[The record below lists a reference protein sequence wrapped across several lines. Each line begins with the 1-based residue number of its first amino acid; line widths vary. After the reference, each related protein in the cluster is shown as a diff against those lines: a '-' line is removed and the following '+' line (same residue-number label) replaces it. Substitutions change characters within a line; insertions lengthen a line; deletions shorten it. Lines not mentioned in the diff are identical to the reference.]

1 MAPAHYHLLFLQLPM
16 ALVEPTRPIQFP
28 MGVSARCF
36 LGLYYRCF
44 GHSILSYQ
52 WLSRII
58 TYWFFSYQWLSC
70 NQPGPYSIQWEFVH
84 AVFSVCITSQVRSAL
99 VKGNSVILLFQ
110 AFAYLVRR
118 NLDRFRS
125 PRITLL
131 FRSGHSA
138 GISAV
143 LVCWFTLRTLVLAH
157 LQSVSGQ
164 VVQVGQVVYFK

>member
-58 TYWFFSYQWLSC
+58 TYWFFCFQWLSC

-84 AVFSVCITSQVRSAL
+84 AVFSVCTTSQVRSAL

-118 NLDRFRS
+118 NIDCMCLMI
-125 PRITLL
+125 PGLYRILM
-131 FRSGHSA
+131 
-138 GISAV
+138 
-143 LVCWFTLRTLVLAH
+143 LAH
-157 LQSVSGQ
+157 LQGVKRSWAARSRC
-164 VVQVGQVVYFK
+164 

>member
-1 MAPAHYHLLFLQLPM
+1 MSGNCCWLLFFSVCTADILVTASSATNGSRALSLIVLQLPM

-28 MGVSARCF
+28 MGVSARCC

-58 TYWFFSYQWLSC
+58 TYWFLSYECLSC

-84 AVFSVCITSQVRSAL
+84 AVFWVCTTSQVRSAL

-143 LVCWFTLRTLVLAH
+143 VLP
-157 LQSVSGQ
+157 SPM
-164 VVQVGQVVYFK
+164 